1 MPNVAASLDVKV
13 AIETLTQLD
22 RELGRIDPDTRAIVG
37 LRSSTPGTVSLVDVT
52 LRDNGV
58 LHVDDEVAGLIV
70 VTAEEVA
77 DDDEVVG
84 LTQLLCILRDGT
96 ELGLYRVD
104 GDDEPRIWR
113 TDADPDDAADDLRP
127 RDIAS
132 NTARRALGLPS
143 LVEPIDVAD
152 IALRTWL
159 VVVASA
165 ALRAFDSPD
174 GPVEVSP
181 QDLGA
186 VAERSPLRAVTPGT
200 DRLPTW
206 AEVHRAAIADELDLG
221 GHLTV
226 DPAHARW
233 LDTDAFAQVLD
244 QTLPSTDELLG
255 SLRITGDDDLLAWVI
270 ERLASGDDSQ
280 PAFV

>member
-1 MPNVAASLDVKV
+1 MPTTPASLPVEV
-13 AIETLTQLD
+13 AMETLTQLD

-37 LRSSTPGTVSLVDVT
+37 LRPGTHGTVSLVDVT

-58 LHVDDEVAGLIV
+58 LEVDDEVAGLVV

-84 LTQLLCILRDGT
+84 LTQLLCVLRDGT

-104 GDDEPRIWR
+104 GDDRPRIWR
-113 TDADPDDAADDLRP
+113 TDADPDDDANDLRP

-159 VVVASA
+159 LAVASA
-165 ALRAFDSPD
+165 ALRVFDAPG
-174 GPVEVSP
+174 GPAEVSP
-181 QDLGA
+181 SDLGP

-206 AEVHRAAIADELDLG
+206 AEVHRAAIADGLDLG

-226 DPAHARW
+226 DSEHARW

-255 SLRITGDDDLLAWVI
+255 SLRVTGDDDLLAWVI
-270 ERLASGDDSQ
+270 ERLSADDDNQ